1 MPLSPA
7 KFAPSAPLSEAAIR
21 AALRDCYDPELPCNI
36 VDLGLVYGIALTLD
50 PDAPGSG
57 IPGVPAR
64 YRIAIQITLT
74 TPGCPAHNQIA
85 AQIENRLAAF
95 ESVSQTSVELV
106 WQPAWSPERIT
117 AEGRQR
123 LGIDAS
129 NPLFA
134 KAHAKNIRHPK
145 SDLVQI
151 QSNREIHKDRE
162 LQE

>member
-7 KFAPSAPLSEAAIR
+7 KLAPTTPLSEAAIR
-21 AALRDCYDPELPCNI
+21 SALRDCYDPELPCNI

-64 YRIAIQITLT
+64 YRVAVQITLT
-74 TPGCPAHNQIA
+74 TPGCPAHTQIA

-106 WQPAWSPERIT
+106 WQPVWSPERIT
-117 AEGRQR
+117 PEGRLR
-123 LGIDAS
+123 LGINAS

-134 KAHAKNIRHPK
+134 KTRAKNLHPRK
-145 SDLVQI
+145 SDLVHI
-151 QSNREIHKDRE
+151 Q
-162 LQE
+162 